1 MILKRTPLHIFLLL
15 FAFIMI
21 YPVLWMISS
30 SFKSNSEI
38 FSNFSLWPIQATL
51 SNYSNGWFGIQ
62 GFTFGTFILN
72 SIIVAG
78 LVVVG
83 TLFSVPLTAYGF
95 ARLKFKFKNILFAIM
110 MITIML
116 PSQVTLIPQY
126 ILFHQLNWIN
136 TYLPLVVPSFFGGTP
151 FFIFLTIQFIRG
163 IPKELD
169 EAATIDGCNKFQTFY
184 RIILPLCS
192 PALITSAIFSFF
204 WTWVDFFGQ
213 IIYLND
219 TAKFTVPVALRLF
232 MDQTSSS
239 QWGSMFAMSVASLI
253 PVMLVFVIF
262 QKYIVQGIAT
272 TGLKG

>member
-1 MILKRTPLHIFLLL
+1 MALKRAPLHIFLIL
-15 FAFIMI
+15 FTFCMI

-30 SFKSNSEI
+30 SIKTNSEI
-38 FSNFSLWPIQATL
+38 FSNFSIWPNQATL
-51 SNYSNGWFGIQ
+51 SNYSLGWFGIQ

-78 LVVVG
+78 LVVIG

-95 ARLKFKFKNILFAIM
+95 ARLHFKFKNALFAIM

-116 PSQVTLIPQY
+116 PSQVTLVPQY
-126 ILFHQLNWIN
+126 VLFHELNWIN
-136 TYLPLVVPSFFGGTP
+136 TYLPLVVPSFFAGTP
-151 FFIFLTIQFIRG
+151 FFIFLTVQFIRG
-163 IPKELD
+163 IPHELD

-204 WTWVDFFGQ
+204 WTWDDFFGQ

-219 TAKFTVPVALRLF
+219 TSKFTVPVALRLF

-239 QWGSMFAMSVASLI
+239 QWGSMFAMSVVSLV
-253 PVMLVFVIF
+253 PVMAVFIVF

>member
-1 MILKRTPLHIFLLL
+1 
-15 FAFIMI
+15 
-21 YPVLWMISS
+21 
-30 SFKSNSEI
+30 
-38 FSNFSLWPIQATL
+38 
-51 SNYSNGWFGIQ
+51 
-62 GFTFGTFILN
+62 
-72 SIIVAG
+72 
-78 LVVVG
+78 
-83 TLFSVPLTAYGF
+83 
-95 ARLKFKFKNILFAIM
+95 M

-126 ILFHQLNWIN
+126 VLFHQLNWIN

-151 FFIFLTIQFIRG
+151 FFIFLTVQFIRG
-163 IPKELD
+163 IPFELD

-184 RIILPLCS
+184 KIILPLCS
-192 PALITSAIFSFF
+192 PALVTAAIFSFF
-204 WTWVDFFGQ
+204 WTWDDFFSQ

-219 TAKFTVPVALRLF
+219 TAKFTVPVGLRLF

-253 PVMLVFVIF
+253 PVMAIFVIF

>member
-1 MILKRTPLHIFLLL
+1 MVLKRAPLHIFLGL
-15 FAFIMI
+15 FAFCMI
-21 YPVLWMISS
+21 YPVLWMFSS

-38 FSNFSLWPIQATL
+38 FSNFSIWPNHATL
-51 SNYSNGWFGIQ
+51 SNYSLGWFGIQ

-72 SIIVAG
+72 SITVAG
-78 LVVVG
+78 LVVIG
-83 TLFSVPLTAYGF
+83 TLCSVPLTAYAF
-95 ARLKFKFKNILFAIM
+95 ARLRFKFKNVLFAIM

-126 ILFHQLNWIN
+126 VLFHQLNWIN

-151 FFIFLTIQFIRG
+151 FFIFLTVQFIRG
-163 IPKELD
+163 IPFELD

-184 RIILPLCS
+184 KIILPLCS
-192 PALITSAIFSFF
+192 PALVTAAIFSFF
-204 WTWVDFFGQ
+204 WTWDDFFSQ

-219 TAKFTVPVALRLF
+219 TAKFTVPVGLRLF

-253 PVMLVFVIF
+253 PVMAIFVIF